1 MNEFVVPI
9 INLRPWIGQTK
20 ELQDHVVELR
30 TFVHHLVDR
39 PVHVYLHYVY
49 SLTYRVR
56 ILQIFKGSLFAK
68 QLPVHNH
75 REVHIKND
83 IVVDSQTKNQS
94 NQGKLTIC
102 LK

>member
-1 MNEFVVPI
+1 MDRTNQRTTGSCGGTQNICSSPC
-9 INLRPWIGQTK
+9 GQTSK
-20 ELQDHVVELR
+20 HN
-30 TFVHHLVDR
+30 
-39 PVHVYLHYVY
+39 VHVYLHYVY